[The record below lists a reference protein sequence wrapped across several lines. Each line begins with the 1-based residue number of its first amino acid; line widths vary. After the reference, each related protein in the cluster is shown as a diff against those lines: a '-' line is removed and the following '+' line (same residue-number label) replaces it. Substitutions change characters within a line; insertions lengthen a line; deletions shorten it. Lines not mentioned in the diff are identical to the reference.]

1 MQLTATNVL
10 WLKQRLIIN
19 YMEQKIDKLAKEIA
33 WTVGNA
39 IVDSGDER
47 LKSIDLGQLM
57 IIRDIIESETK
68 SVINNMIEK
77 NKEINEILNKI

>member
-1 MQLTATNVL
+1 
-10 WLKQRLIIN
+10 
-19 YMEQKIDKLAKEIA
+19 MEQKIKKLAREIA

-57 IIRDIIESETK
+57 TIRNIIETETK
-68 SVINNMIEK
+68 AVINDMIER
-77 NKEINEILNKI
+77 NKEINDLLDKI

>member
-1 MQLTATNVL
+1 
-10 WLKQRLIIN
+10 
-19 YMEQKIDKLAKEIA
+19 MEQKINKLAKEIA

-57 IIRDIIESETK
+57 TIRDIVEAETK
-68 SVINNMIEK
+68 AVINDMIER
-77 NKEINEILNKI
+77 NREINDLLDRI

>member
-1 MQLTATNVL
+1 
-10 WLKQRLIIN
+10 
-19 YMEQKIDKLAKEIA
+19 MEQKIKKLAKEIA

-57 IIRDIIESETK
+57 IIRDIVETETK
-68 SVINNMIEK
+68 AVINDMIER
-77 NKEINEILNKI
+77 NKEINDLLDKI

>member
-1 MQLTATNVL
+1 
-10 WLKQRLIIN
+10 
-19 YMEQKIDKLAKEIA
+19 MEQKINKLAKEIA

-68 SVINNMIEK
+68 SVINDMIEK
-77 NKEINEILNKI
+77 NKEINEMLNKI

>member
-1 MQLTATNVL
+1 
-10 WLKQRLIIN
+10 
-19 YMEQKIDKLAKEIA
+19 MEKVITKLAKEIA

-57 IIRDIIESETK
+57 TIRNIIETETK
-68 SVINNMIEK
+68 AVINDMIER
-77 NKEINEILNKI
+77 NKEINDLLDKI

>member
-1 MQLTATNVL
+1 
-10 WLKQRLIIN
+10 
-19 YMEQKIDKLAKEIA
+19 MEQKINKLAREIA

-57 IIRDIIESETK
+57 IIRDIIETETK
-68 SVINNMIEK
+68 AVINDMIER
-77 NKEINEILNKI
+77 NKEINELLDSI

>member
-1 MQLTATNVL
+1 
-10 WLKQRLIIN
+10 
-19 YMEQKIDKLAKEIA
+19 MEQKIKKLAKEIA

-57 IIRDIIESETK
+57 IIRDIIETETK
-68 SVINNMIEK
+68 AVINDMIEK
-77 NKEINEILNKI
+77 DKEIKNILDKI

>member
-1 MQLTATNVL
+1 
-10 WLKQRLIIN
+10 
-19 YMEQKIDKLAKEIA
+19 MEQKIKKLAKEIA

-57 IIRDIIESETK
+57 IIRDIIETETK
-68 SVINNMIEK
+68 AVINDMIERS
-77 NKEINEILNKI
+77 KEINDLLDKI

>member
-1 MQLTATNVL
+1 
-10 WLKQRLIIN
+10 
-19 YMEQKIDKLAKEIA
+19 MEQKIKKLAKEIA

-57 IIRDIIESETK
+57 IIRDIVEAETK
-68 SVINNMIEK
+68 AVINDMIEK
-77 NKEINEILNKI
+77 NKEINDLLDRI

>member
-1 MQLTATNVL
+1 
-10 WLKQRLIIN
+10 
-19 YMEQKIDKLAKEIA
+19 MEKVITKLAKEIA

-57 IIRDIIESETK
+57 VIRDIIESETK
-68 SVINNMIEK
+68 AIINDMIEK
-77 NKEINEILNKI
+77 DNEIKDLLDRI